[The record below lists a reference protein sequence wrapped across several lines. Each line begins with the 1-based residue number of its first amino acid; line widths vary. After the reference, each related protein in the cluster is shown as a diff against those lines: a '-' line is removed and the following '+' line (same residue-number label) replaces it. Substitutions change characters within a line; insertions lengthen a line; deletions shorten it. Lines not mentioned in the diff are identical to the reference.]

1 MNISAKIIDGYKMS
15 RDEALALAETL
26 SLDEICAHADKVR
39 THFLG
44 RKVDTCSIMN
54 ARSGR
59 CSENCKWCAQSAH
72 YSTGCE
78 VYGYV
83 SAESALEHAEFFR
96 KKGVRRF
103 SLVTSG
109 RTVSD
114 ADIQKLCDAF
124 AKIRDIGGIEL
135 CGSFGLLNKRQ
146 FERLAESG
154 MTRFHCNLETAP
166 SYFPTLCT
174 THTIEDKISSINAAR
189 EAGMSICSGG
199 IIGMGESFVQR
210 VELADTLAALGVD
223 SIPMNILQ
231 PIKGTPL
238 ENTPPLSVDEI
249 LLSFA
254 IFRLMNPKAH
264 IRFAGG
270 RSAIKPAQERALKS
284 GVSAILMGDMLT
296 TVGSSID
303 EDFKMLSKLGYEY

>member
-1 MNISAKIIDGYKMS
+1 MS

-135 CGSFGLLNKRQ
+135 CGSFGLLN
-146 FERLAESG
+146 
-154 MTRFHCNLETAP
+154 
-166 SYFPTLCT
+166 
-174 THTIEDKISSINAAR
+174 
-189 EAGMSICSGG
+189 
-199 IIGMGESFVQR
+199 
-210 VELADTLAALGVD
+210 
-223 SIPMNILQ
+223 
-231 PIKGTPL
+231 
-238 ENTPPLSVDEI
+238 
-249 LLSFA
+249 
-254 IFRLMNPKAH
+254 
-264 IRFAGG
+264 
-270 RSAIKPAQERALKS
+270 
-284 GVSAILMGDMLT
+284 
-296 TVGSSID
+296 
-303 EDFKMLSKLGYEY
+303 

>member
-1 MNISAKIIDGYKMS
+1 MS

-114 ADIQKLCDAF
+114 ADIQKLYDAF

-166 SYFPTLCT
+166 VLLPDTLHHAYDRGQDILHQRGAGGGHEHLQRRNNRHGRVFC
-174 THTIEDKISSINAAR
+174 AAR
-189 EAGMSICSGG
+189 GACGHSRRPRG
-199 IIGMGESFVQR
+199 
-210 VELADTLAALGVD
+210 
-223 SIPMNILQ
+223 
-231 PIKGTPL
+231 
-238 ENTPPLSVDEI
+238 
-249 LLSFA
+249 
-254 IFRLMNPKAH
+254 
-264 IRFAGG
+264 
-270 RSAIKPAQERALKS
+270 
-284 GVSAILMGDMLT
+284 
-296 TVGSSID
+296 
-303 EDFKMLSKLGYEY
+303 